1 MLSKILNRET
11 NKIKKS
17 AYIWN
22 FMSSIAKAIQLTI
35 FLALISR
42 ATTQSDAGI
51 MSLAFSVAYLM
62 RTIGDYAMR
71 NFQVTDTR
79 GKFGFPEYFT
89 SRIITL
95 LLMIV
100 CSVLYIYAKDYNFDK
115 AITILLICFYMGV
128 DAIEDVF
135 HGEFQQLDRLDIAA
149 FTEFIRYV
157 CGMLVFGIALFIS
170 RKLWLSTLVLTCF
183 SIVLF
188 VILNFPFIREFVQ
201 VKMSADKA
209 KVGRLLWEC
218 FPLFIGVFLSA
229 FINNAP
235 KDAIDR
241 VLNDEL
247 QGYFGMIFMPA
258 FVVNLFSAVVY
269 RPITVELAREC
280 ELKRQQYVK
289 NIKKQYLIIA
299 GIMLVCVIGA
309 FAVGIPVLSLLYQV
323 PLAEY
328 KLCLIILMIG
338 GGVSAAISFSGV
350 LLTIQRKQKTMYY
363 AYGIAMFL
371 SILFSIYFVRRWNIL
386 GASILYVIL
395 NIVILLIMFITISI
409 DNFRKMS
416 VIKSYINEKGD
427 EYCEEIH

>member
-42 ATTQSDAGI
+42 ITTQSDAGI

-62 RTIGDYAMR
+62 RTIGNYSMR

-79 GKFGFPEYFT
+79 GKFRFQEYFT

-100 CSVLYIYAKDYNFDK
+100 SSIIYIYAKGYNFDK
-115 AITILLICFYMGV
+115 AITILLICFYMGI

-135 HGEFQQLDRLDIAA
+135 HGEFQKHDRLDIAA
-149 FTEFIRYV
+149 FIEFIRYV
-157 CGMLVFGIALFIS
+157 CGMLIFGIALFITK
-170 RKLWLSTLVLTCF
+170 RLWVATFILTCF

-188 VILNFPFIREFVQ
+188 AILNLPFVHAFGQ
-201 VKMSADKA
+201 VEISTDRR

-218 FPLFIGVFLSA
+218 FPLFIGAFMSA
-229 FINNAP
+229 YINNAP
-235 KDAIDR
+235 KDAIDA
-241 VLNDEL
+241 VLNDEM
-247 QGYFGMIFMPA
+247 QGYFGMIFMPV
-258 FVVNLFSAVVY
+258 FVVNLFSTMVY
-269 RPITVELAREC
+269 RPITVDLAREC

-309 FAVGIPVLSLLYQV
+309 FAVGIPVLSLIYQV

-338 GGVSAAISFSGV
+338 GGASAAISFSGV

-363 AYGIAMFL
+363 AYGIAMLISILL
-371 SILFSIYFVRRWNIL
+371 SISFVRKWNIL

-395 NIVILLIMFITISI
+395 NIVILLIMSITISI

-416 VIKSYINEKGD
+416 VNKSYINEKRR
-427 EYCEEIH
+427 